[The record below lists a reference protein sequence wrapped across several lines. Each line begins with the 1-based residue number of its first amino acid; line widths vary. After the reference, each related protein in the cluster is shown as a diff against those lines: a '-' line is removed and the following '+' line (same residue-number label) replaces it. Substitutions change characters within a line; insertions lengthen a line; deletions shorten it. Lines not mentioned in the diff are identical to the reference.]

1 MPLDRTRRIGRLF
14 GLILLGPLFCLTST
28 TLAAEPTVTTTNNRT
43 DPHSH
48 GNPDQVRV
56 QALQLSL
63 NVDFARKTLR
73 GTVTLSVRRQP
84 GSPPDAPL
92 IVDAKGLRI
101 SAVDWSEAERG
112 RRPQQEL
119 KYTEGPEDPIL
130 GRAVSITLPPGQN
143 ELDVSIHYT
152 TVPEAGAL
160 QWLDPAQTAGGKAP
174 FLFTQSEAIQARTWI
189 PTQDS
194 PGVRA
199 PYSAEILV
207 PAGLKAVMAADPPV
221 CMETKGKI
229 LESPRATRPGEPAPP
244 PHLRPGGTVFFFK
257 MDQPIPAYLI
267 ALAVGDLKFQPLGQ
281 RTGVWAEP
289 SVLAKAAHEFA
300 DTEAMVEATEAR
312 FGPYRW
318 GRYDLL
324 VLPPS
329 FPFGGMENP
338 KLTFATPTILAGDR
352 SLVALVAHEL
362 AHSWSGNLVTNATWN
377 DFWLNEGFTVYLE
390 RRIVEAVY
398 GVSRAQMEAV
408 LGIGELRADL
418 ARLDAQDQRL
428 LLDLKGRDPDD
439 GMNQVA
445 YEKGALF
452 LARLEEVFGRT
463 DFDVFLRGYFDS
475 HAFQSITTE
484 DFKAYLQANLLA
496 KHPELAQQ
504 VDVDA
509 WIHQPG
515 LADKF
520 TEPKS
525 DRLDAVDR
533 EAKGWASGQMAATDL
548 KTTDWTPQEWLQ
560 FLRQLPDPLAASKM
574 ADLDAAFKLTK
585 SPNAEIAGQW
595 LMMAAKNGYHA
606 ADPAIAEF
614 LTTVGR
620 RKFILPIYR
629 ALIQTPAGTEQARGI
644 YAKARPGYH
653 PIAIESVDKLLGR

>member
-1 MPLDRTRRIGRLF
+1 MKPDLPRRFGRLV
-14 GLILLGPLFCLTST
+14 GLALTGWLFIPIVP
-28 TLAAEPTVTTTNNRT
+28 TLAAEPTMPSTRI

-56 QALQLSL
+56 EHLKLYL
-63 NVDFARKTLR
+63 EVNFDRKILRGSATLR
-73 GTVTLSVRRQP
+73 VRRQP

-92 IVDAKGLRI
+92 ILDAKGLRI
-101 SAVDWSEAERG
+101 TTVLGIEEDPRETVRILENREF
-112 RRPQQEL
+112 QD
-119 KYTEGPEDPIL
+119 GPEDPIL
-130 GRAVSITLPPGQN
+130 GRAVTIGLPPGLTH
-143 ELDVSIHYT
+143 EVEIHYE

-194 PGVRA
+194 PGVRVTFDA
-199 PYSAEILV
+199 QIKTPE
-207 PAGLKAVMAADPPV
+207 GLTAVMAADPAAKPA
-221 CMETKGKI
+221 ETTA
-229 LESPRATRPGEPAPP
+229 RD
-244 PHLRPGGTVFFFK
+244 HYFK
-257 MDQPIPAYLI
+257 MDQPIPSYLI

-289 SVLAKAAHEFA
+289 SMLEKAAHEFA

-398 GVSRAQMEAV
+398 GESRAQMEAV

-428 LLDLKGRDPDD
+428 QLDLKGRDPDD

-463 DFDVFLRGYFDS
+463 DFDVFLRGYFDT
-475 HAFQSITTE
+475 HAFQSITTD
-484 DFKAYLQANLLA
+484 DFKAYLKANLFDEHPDLA
-496 KHPELAQQ
+496 KQ
-504 VDVDA
+504 VDIDA

-515 LADKF
+515 LAAPF

-525 DRLDAVDR
+525 ERLDMVDKAARNWSHGQTVAV
-533 EAKGWASGQMAATDL
+533 DL
-548 KTTDWTPQEWLQ
+548 KTSDWTPQEWLQ
-560 FLRQLPDPLAASKM
+560 FLRQLPDPLAASKL
-574 ADLDAAFKLTK
+574 AELDAAFKLTK

-595 LMMAAKNGYHA
+595 LMMAAKNEYHA
-606 ADPAIAEF
+606 ADPAIDQF

-620 RKFILPIYR
+620 RKFIIPIYR
-629 ALIQTPAGTEQARGI
+629 ALIQTPAGTEQARAI